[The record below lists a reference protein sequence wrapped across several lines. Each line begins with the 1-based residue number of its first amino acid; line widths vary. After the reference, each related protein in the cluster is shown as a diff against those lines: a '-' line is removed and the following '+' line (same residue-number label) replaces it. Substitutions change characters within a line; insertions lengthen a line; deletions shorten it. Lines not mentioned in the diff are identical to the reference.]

1 MSAADALSSWIDFWN
16 SQAEFDPMMEIAA
29 NYFHQRAGEL
39 IGFGPG
45 DVVLDIGCGPGDLIA
60 LLAGAV
66 GEIHGVDTS
75 VRMISRCR
83 QRFHGTTDVH
93 FHLLDPH
100 AYTDL
105 SFLGAARFSRIV
117 CLSVVQYYRRHSE
130 LYDLIGSVGRIAA
143 PGARFLI
150 ADIPTHP
157 SSLADAAG
165 LLRAAAGGRFLHQAA
180 RFLVAS
186 CFSRYR
192 RLRKSTGLLCFPSP
206 VLEDLVDSLYE
217 PARIVREQLTLSRG
231 RVHLEIQYPEDREVR
246 I

>member
-1 MSAADALSSWIDFWN
+1 MSAAEARSSWIDFWN

-29 NYFHQRAGEL
+29 DYFHRRAGEL
-39 IGFGPG
+39 VGFGPG
-45 DVVLDIGCGPGDLIA
+45 DAVLDIGCGPGDLIA
-60 LLAGAV
+60 LLAGTV

-75 VRMISRCR
+75 VSMIGRCR
-83 QRFHGTTDVH
+83 QRFQGRTDLH

-105 SFLGAARFSRIV
+105 SFLGAARFTRIV

-130 LYDLIGSVGRIAA
+130 LNDLIGSVRRIAA

-157 SSLADAAG
+157 SPLADAAG
-165 LLRAAAGGRFLHQAA
+165 LLRAAAGGRFLHQAT

-192 RLRKSTGLLCFPSP
+192 RLRRSTGLLCFPLP
-206 VLEDLVDSLYE
+206 VLEDLVDSLHE
-217 PARIVREQLTLSRG
+217 PARIVREPLTLSRG
-231 RVHLEIQYPEDREVR
+231 RVHLEIEYPGGGEVR
-246 I
+246 T